1 MCSVFDPKKI
11 KKTQRMCVCVCVRPH
26 LHSADEIG
34 TAKQFETNY
43 LLQATNTAGK
53 QGFYFRLLFTPCYK
67 INIYKFDHHPS

>member
-11 KKTQRMCVCVCVRPH
+11 KKHRECACVCLCPPT
-26 LHSADEIG
+26 LAQCSEIG

-43 LLQATNTAGK
+43 LLQAANTAGK